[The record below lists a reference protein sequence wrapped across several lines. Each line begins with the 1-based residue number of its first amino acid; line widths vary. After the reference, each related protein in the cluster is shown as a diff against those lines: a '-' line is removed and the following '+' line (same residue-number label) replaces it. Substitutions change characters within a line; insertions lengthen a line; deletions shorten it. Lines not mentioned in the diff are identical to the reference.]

1 MGERAFCSRNSEIPY
16 AHISDLDL
24 GGNPVGQLNACI
36 LRQMWKGLSAR
47 NSTQHRAKLS
57 FKEPVPGLQRAVKC
71 ECNVTIS
78 TVYVEMEGECERA
91 GTTRSLEELDKFHC
105 DSYKHREVQLED
117 VEAECDALIQYDC
130 TKFVHDAGMI
140 HPAPPLSSPPNEFI
154 PKTVQ
159 SEETAHDN
167 QQLSQE
173 RTSLLVHKTASNS
186 SQQIQTTSPSP
197 QPKQFDREIVA
208 SDASKQSKEIAQGN
222 GFAPR
227 LQPSIYMFF
236 AAALFSI
243 KISL

>member
-1 MGERAFCSRNSEIPY
+1 MGERAFCSRNSEISY

-71 ECNVTIS
+71 DCNVTIS

-91 GTTRSLEELDKFHC
+91 GGNTRSLEELDKFHC
-105 DSYKHREVQLED
+105 DAYKHHQVQLED
-117 VEAECDALIQYDC
+117 VEAECDALKQYDC
-130 TKFVHDAGMI
+130 TNFVHDAGVI
-140 HPAPPLSSPPNEFI
+140 SPIPTLSSPPNEFI

-167 QQLSQE
+167 PQLSQE

-197 QPKQFDREIVA
+197 QPKQYDREIVA
-208 SDASKQSKEIAQGN
+208 SKPSKQSKEIAQGN

-236 AAALFSI
+236 AAAFLITF
-243 KISL
+243 LN